1 MDVSVIAKEC
11 EMSNTTRYRLNTVS
25 KGVFLVALLASAGAL
40 AATPTAPVNDAS
52 WQLAAAP
59 AARPEVADPDQI
71 LPRRT
76 AAGAAARQSTQAP
89 TARVYLEDFERV
101 HRQVNRQYP
110 TKIYWIGKSPQAK

>member
-1 MDVSVIAKEC
+1 
-11 EMSNTTRYRLNTVS
+11 MSNTTRYRLNTVS

-71 LPRRT
+71 LPRRM

-101 HRQVNRQYP
+101 HRQVNRQHP
-110 TKIYWIGKSPQAK
+110 TKTYWIGKSPQAK